1 MKNILLNMSHMRVD
15 DCLKQQKNLSREDTT
30 CLTPLGEET
39 LSKLSYYINEL
50 RYLLDV
56 IKEYNHPKAES
67 ILKVMLER
75 AEGKFETILE
85 N

>member
-1 MKNILLNMSHMRVD
+1 MRID
-15 DCLKQQKNLSREDTT
+15 DCLIQQKNLGREDTT

-39 LSKLSYYINEL
+39 LSNLSYYTNEL

-56 IKEYNHPKAES
+56 VKEYNHPKAES

-75 AEGKFETILE
+75 AEGKFEMILE
-85 N
+85 K